1 MQGKSSRIAGD
12 KIEGRASNPGVNS
25 EGEEEEQEEDKPENA
40 DSER

>member
-25 EGEEEEQEEDKPENA
+25 EDEEEQEEDKPENA